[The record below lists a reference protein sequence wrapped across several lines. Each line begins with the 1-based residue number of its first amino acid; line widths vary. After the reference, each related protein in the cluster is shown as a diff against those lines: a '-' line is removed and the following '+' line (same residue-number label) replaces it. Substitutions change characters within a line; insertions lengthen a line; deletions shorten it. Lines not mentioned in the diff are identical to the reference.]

1 MDTLKAFDMSMTRI
15 AIFVAAVAALTVT
28 GAFAQGPAA
37 SRDAP
42 VTRVAMQEE
51 IQRRFAQMDAN
62 HDGVVTED
70 ELGARSAAT
79 MKRMDT
85 NHDGK
90 ITLAELLAPKLA
102 AFDAADTNHDG
113 ILSPEEAYAARVRM
127 QH

>member
-1 MDTLKAFDMSMTRI
+1 MDTLKAFDMSVTRI
-15 AIFVAAVAALTVT
+15 AVFVAAVAALTVT

-42 VTRVAMQEE
+42 VTRVEMQEE
-51 IQRRFAQMDAN
+51 VQRRFAQMDAN
-62 HDGVVTED
+62 HDGVLTED
-70 ELGARSAAT
+70 ELDPRSAAA
-79 MKRMDT
+79 MKRLDT

-90 ITLAELLAPKLA
+90 ITLAEAMAPKMA

-113 ILSPEEAYAARVRM
+113 ILTPEEREAARARR